1 MLNLYYKVKSIT
13 NSKMKSNDRKK
24 ERILLF
30 LGLWGSQFLVI
41 GVGTITQMA
50 TVDWFV
56 TFGYDND
63 DHGYSCAIDSNG
75 NAYVAGEY
83 KITGSNYNATL
94 IKYNQNG
101 VYQWNL
107 TWGGQ
112 YTDSAN
118 SVYVD
123 SLDNLYLAGKTYSLG
138 ADTINGDAFIAK
150 YDNSGILIWNRTWG
164 GDESDYASDV
174 YVDSFGNVHVVCT
187 TSSYGAGSSDISYLR
202 YNSSGDL
209 ESVLIWG
216 GTNTETSADI
226 EEDSSNN
233 FVISGATS
241 SFGNGN
247 ADGFVLVCDTAGTIL
262 WNTTWGTSKLDRVY
276 NLALDSNDNIYLAGW
291 TYYPSYTMATT
302 GIYDISYCLVKI
314 DTEGNVLWSRLW
326 GSSEYNDYGT
336 GVAIDSND
344 NIYFIG
350 EGLNG
355 GWGIDNVY
363 MAKFNTSG
371 VLLSEITWG
380 GGHFE
385 TPHSIIIDKTTD
397 DIFVA
402 GDSSSFNIERSMDI
416 FLIKNPTFP
425 TESKIGLVSSDTI
438 PAFSL
443 FILISI
449 TTVIALVIV
458 KKKFVKV

>member
-1 MLNLYYKVKSIT
+1 MIGKKNVKL
-13 NSKMKSNDRKK
+13 KK
-24 ERILLF
+24 NVLILLF

-101 VYQWNL
+101 IYQWNL

-112 YTDSAN
+112 YTDSAK

-164 GDESDYASDV
+164 GSQSDYASDV
-174 YVDSFGNVHVVCT
+174 YVDSYENLHVVCT
-187 TSSYGAGSSDISYLR
+187 TNSYGAGSSDISYLR
-202 YNSSGDL
+202 YNSSGYL

-216 GTNTETSADI
+216 GINTETSADI
-226 EEDSSNN
+226 EEDSNNN
-233 FVISGATS
+233 FIISGSTS

-247 ADGFVLVCDTAGTIL
+247 IDAFILCCNTTGAIL
-262 WNTTWGTSKLDRVY
+262 WNSTWGTNMLDRVY

-291 TYYPSYTMATT
+291 TYYPSPLMAST
-302 GIYDISYCLVKI
+302 GIYDLSYCLVKI
-314 DTEGNVLWSRLW
+314 DLEGNALWSRFW
-326 GSSEYNDYGT
+326 GSSEYKDYGV

-344 NIYFIG
+344 NIYFVG

-355 GWGIDNVY
+355 GWGVDNVY
-363 MAKFNTSG
+363 MAKFNTDG
-371 VLLSEITWG
+371 VLLSETTWG
-380 GGHFE
+380 GGHYE
-385 TPHSIIIDKTTD
+385 NPHSITIDKTTN

-402 GDSSSFNIERSMDI
+402 GDSSSFNLARNTDI
-416 FLIKNPTFP
+416 LLIKNPTFP
-425 TESKIGLVSSDTI
+425 AETSNELDSNGTI
-438 PAFSL
+438 PGFSL
-443 FILISI
+443 FILISL

-458 KKKFVKV
+458 KKKFVKI

>member
-1 MLNLYYKVKSIT
+1 MIGKKNVKL
-13 NSKMKSNDRKK
+13 KK
-24 ERILLF
+24 NVLILLF

-50 TVDWFV
+50 TVDWYA

-63 DHGYSCAIDSNG
+63 DHGYSVAIDSNG

-101 VYQWNL
+101 IYQWNL

-112 YTDSAN
+112 YTDSPK

-123 SLDNLYLAGKTYSLG
+123 SLDNIYLAGKTYSLG
-138 ADTINGDAFIAK
+138 TDTINGDAFIAK

-164 GDESDYASDV
+164 GSESDYASDI
-174 YVDSFGNVHVVCT
+174 YVDSYENVHVVCT
-187 TSSYGAGSSDISYLR
+187 TSSYGAGGSDVAYLR
-202 YNSSGDL
+202 YNSSGYL

-216 GTNTETSADI
+216 GTSTETSADI

-233 FVISGATS
+233 FVISGTTS

-247 ADGFVLVCDTAGTIL
+247 ADAFILYCNSAGVIL
-262 WNTTWGTSKLDRVY
+262 WNTTWGTNTLDRVY
-276 NLALDSNDNIYLAGW
+276 NLALDSNNNIYLAGW
-291 TYYPSYTMATT
+291 TYYPSPLMAST
-302 GIYDISYCLVKI
+302 GIYDLSYCLVKI
-314 DTEGNVLWSRLW
+314 DSEGNAIWSRFW

-355 GWGIDNVY
+355 GWGVDNVY

-371 VLLSEITWG
+371 VLLSETTWG
-380 GGHFE
+380 GGHYE
-385 TPHSIIIDKTTD
+385 TPHFITIDKTTD

-425 TESKIGLVSSDTI
+425 TETSNELDGNGAI
-438 PAFSL
+438 PGFSL
-443 FILISI
+443 FILISL

>member
-1 MLNLYYKVKSIT
+1 M
-13 NSKMKSNDRKK
+13 
-24 ERILLF
+24 
-30 LGLWGSQFLVI
+30 SQFLVI

-50 TVDWFV
+50 KVDWFV
-56 TFGYDND
+56 TFGYDDD

-83 KITGSNYNATL
+83 KINGSNYNATL

-101 VYQWNL
+101 IYQWNL

-112 YTDSAN
+112 YTDGAK

-138 ADTINGDAFIAK
+138 EDTIKGDAFIAK

-164 GDESDYASDV
+164 GSEYDYASDV
-174 YVDSFGNVHVVCT
+174 YVDSYENVHVVCT
-187 TSSYGAGSSDISYLR
+187 TSSYGAGGSDVAYLR
-202 YNSSGDL
+202 YNSTGYL
-209 ESVLIWG
+209 QYETIWG
-216 GTNTETSADI
+216 GTSTEISADI
-226 EEDSSNN
+226 EEDSSTNI
-233 FVISGATS
+233 VISGSTS

-247 ADGFVLVCDTAGTIL
+247 ADAFILCFDIGGTFL
-262 WNTTWGTSKLDRVY
+262 WNTTWGTNMLDRVY
-276 NLALDSNDNIYLAGW
+276 NLALDSNSNIYLAGW
-291 TYYPSYTMATT
+291 TYYPSPTMDST
-302 GIYDISYCLVKI
+302 GIYDLSYCLVKI
-314 DTEGNVLWSRLW
+314 DSEGNALWSRLW
-326 GSSEYNDYGT
+326 GSSEYYDLGT

-355 GWGIDNVY
+355 GWGVDNVY

-371 VLLSEITWG
+371 VLLSETTWG

-385 TPHSIIIDKTTD
+385 TPHFITIDKTTD

-402 GDSSSFNIERSMDI
+402 GDSSSFNIERNMDI

>member
-1 MLNLYYKVKSIT
+1 MIGKKNVKL
-13 NSKMKSNDRKK
+13 KK
-24 ERILLF
+24 NILILLF

-50 TVDWFV
+50 TVDWYA

-63 DHGYSCAIDSNG
+63 DHGYSVAIDSNG
-75 NAYVAGEY
+75 DVYVAGEY

-101 VYQWNL
+101 IYQWNL

-112 YTDSAN
+112 YTDSPK

-123 SLDNLYLAGKTYSLG
+123 SLDNIYLAGKTYSLG
-138 ADTINGDAFIAK
+138 TDTINGDAFIAK

-164 GDESDYASDV
+164 GSESDYASDI
-174 YVDSFGNVHVVCT
+174 YVDSYENVHVVCT
-187 TSSYGAGSSDISYLR
+187 TSSYGAGGSDVAYLR
-202 YNSSGDL
+202 YNSSGYL

-216 GTNTETSADI
+216 GTSTETSADI

-233 FVISGATS
+233 FVISGTTS

-247 ADGFVLVCDTAGTIL
+247 ADAFILYCNSAGVIL
-262 WNTTWGTSKLDRVY
+262 WNTTWGTNTLDRVY
-276 NLALDSNDNIYLAGW
+276 NLALDSNNNIYLAGW
-291 TYYPSYTMATT
+291 TYYPSPLMAST
-302 GIYDISYCLVKI
+302 GIYDLSYCLVKI
-314 DTEGNVLWSRLW
+314 DSEGNAIWSRFW

-355 GWGIDNVY
+355 GWGVDNVY

-371 VLLSEITWG
+371 VLLSETTWG
-380 GGHFE
+380 GGHYE
-385 TPHSIIIDKTTD
+385 TPHFITIDKTTD

-425 TESKIGLVSSDTI
+425 TETSNELDGNGAI
-438 PAFSL
+438 PGFSL
-443 FILISI
+443 FILISL